1 MKQAITCLALGI
13 SLLTSSVE
21 AAPVYPVLD
30 LNSSKP
36 ELLALLRANYVD
48 FDKVNAKSGDLHE
61 MIAES
66 QGGLSVAPAA
76 PSSARMYAVMLPG
89 NVIYWRAGSFTP
101 ATSWDNLAAQ
111 ANRNAVSA
119 AGLILDLRSNY
130 TPDDFAGALQVAS
143 FLSKGRPGLN
153 FPQSA
158 FHAASFSASSVLQG
172 QPTVIVLT
180 NRETRGAAEILAASL
195 QQQGAL
201 VMGAATEGKA
211 AIFSEVPLASGS
223 VLRYA
228 TAHVYLSNG
237 TDLWDRPVVPDV
249 TTTTDDREEATA
261 LAVIDREQVGDVIHE
276 YAPRQ
281 RMSEA
286 ALVAGQDPEQ
296 DAFIASHEEAARP
309 VVPATRDVAL
319 LEAMDSLKA
328 IRVLQGGSAS
338 PQARVASST
347 SSVGSTVIASSTA
360 AR

>member
-1 MKQAITCLALGI
+1 MKKAITCLALGI

-48 FDKVNAKSGDLHE
+48 FDKVHAKSADLPE

-76 PSSARMYAVMLPG
+76 PSSVRMYAAMLPG

-101 ATSWDNLAAQ
+101 ATTWTDLAAE
-111 ANRNAVSA
+111 ANQNAASA
-119 AGLILDLRSNY
+119 AGLILDLRSNT
-130 TPDDFAGALQVAS
+130 TPDDFGGALQVAS

-153 FPQSA
+153 FRQDT
-158 FHAASFSASSVLQG
+158 FHVASFSNSSVLQG

-195 QQQGAL
+195 QAQGAL
-201 VMGAATEGKA
+201 VMGGATEGKA
-211 AIFSEVPLASGS
+211 AIFSEVPLASGN

-249 TTTTDDREEATA
+249 TTTTDAREEATA
-261 LAVIDREQVGDVIHE
+261 LALIDHEQVDAVIHE
-276 YAPRQ
+276 YAPRH

-296 DAFIASHEEAARP
+296 DAFIASHEQATRTQA
-309 VVPATRDVAL
+309 PATRDVAL

-338 PQARVASST
+338 PQARVADSASSA
-347 SSVGSTVIASSTA
+347 GPAVIASSTA
-360 AR
+360 GR